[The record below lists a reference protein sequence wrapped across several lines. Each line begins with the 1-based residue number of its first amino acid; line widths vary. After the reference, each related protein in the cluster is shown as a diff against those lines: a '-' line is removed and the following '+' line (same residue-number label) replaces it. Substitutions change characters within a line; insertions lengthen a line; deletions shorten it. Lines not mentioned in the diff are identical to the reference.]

1 MLEKLC
7 SFCCSVPEVCS
18 LSFETAACESLNYC
32 VLFLDWHGLKDKS
45 VHLRMLFS
53 DCESQR
59 RRYRMREQLILQQH
73 QLPDMSDIDV

>member
-7 SFCCSVPEVCS
+7 SFCCSVVEVCS

-32 VLFLDWHGLKDKS
+32 VLFLDWHRLKNKS
-45 VHLRMLFS
+45 VHLLRMLFS

-59 RRYRMREQLILQQH
+59 RRYRIQQH